1 MAEILDIKDFT
12 QVTNLSDDD
21 RLLLTIA
28 ANNHFAGAVTVS
40 TLRQFVEDI
49 IDDHI
54 IVTPVSFDITNFSG
68 GGTYEKGNSQTIILN
83 WTYSKNVDSQTIN
96 GTALSKELRTA
107 TYTNVSTNTTYA
119 LNATVGVETKTRNVS
134 ATFNVKKYYGVFSE
148 PIITPTDILN
158 LTSAWASKTLST
170 TQFDCTGGKYVY
182 YIIPT
187 SIATNLTFWIGGLQ
201 NSDWVTTT
209 MDLTNLFG
217 HTESYTIYRLNNK
230 QTGILNIEVR

>member
-28 ANNHFAGAVTVS
+28 ANNHFAGATTVS

-49 IDDHI
+49 IDDHV
-54 IVTPVSFDITNFSG
+54 IVTPIAFDITNLSG
-68 GGTYEKGNSQTIILN
+68 GGTYEKGNSQTIVLN
-83 WTYSKNVDSQTIN
+83 WTYNKDIDSQTVN
-96 GTALSKELRTA
+96 GTAISKELRTT
-107 TYTNVSTNTTYA
+107 TYTNVVTNTTYT
-119 LNATVGVETKTRNVS
+119 LNAIAGEETKTKNVS

-148 PIITPTDILN
+148 STITSEDILG

-187 SIATNLTFWIGGLQ
+187 SIATNLTFWVGGLQ
-201 NSDWVTTT
+201 NSDWITTT

>member
-28 ANNHFAGAVTVS
+28 ANNHFAGSTTIS

-68 GGTYEKGNSQTIILN
+68 GGIYEKGSSQTIILN
-83 WTYSKNVDSQTIN
+83 WTYSRNVDSQTIN
-96 GTALSKELRTA
+96 GTAFSKELRTA
-107 TYTNVSTNTTYA
+107 TYTNVSTNTTYT
-119 LNATVGVETKTRNVS
+119 LNATVGVETKTRSVS
-134 ATFNVKKYYGVFSE
+134 ATFNIKKYYGVFSE
-148 PIITPTDILN
+148 PTISSTDILN
-158 LTSAWASKTLST
+158 LNSTWASKTLST
-170 TQFDCTGGKYVY
+170 TQFNCTGGKYVY

-187 SIATNLTFWIGGLQ
+187 SMATDITFWIGGLQ
-201 NSDWVTTT
+201 NNDWITTVIN
-209 MDLTNLFG
+209 LTNTFG
-217 HTESYTIYRLNNK
+217 YTESYTVYRLNNK

>member
-28 ANNHFAGAVTVS
+28 ANNHFAGATTIS

-68 GGTYEKGNSQTIILN
+68 GGTYEKGSSQTIVLN
-83 WTYSKNVDSQTIN
+83 WTYNRNIDSQTVN
-96 GTALSKELRTA
+96 GATISKELRTT
-107 TYTNVSTNTTYA
+107 TYTNVSTNTTYT
-119 LNATVGVETKTRNVS
+119 LSATVGVETKTKSVS
-134 ATFNVKKYYGVFSE
+134 TTFNVKKYYGVFSE
-148 PIITPTDILN
+148 PTIPSTDILN
-158 LTSAWASKTLST
+158 LNSTWASKTLST
-170 TQFDCTGGKYVY
+170 TQFNCTGGKYVY

-187 SIATNLTFWIGGLQ
+187 SMATDITFWIGGLQ
-201 NSDWVTTT
+201 NNDWITTVIN
-209 MDLTNLFG
+209 LTNTFG
-217 HTESYTIYRLNNK
+217 YTESYTVYRLNNK